1 MISEETIHFLRDLN
15 KNNNREWFNLNKHRY
30 EKARSEFEQFI
41 SDLIVHIAPF
51 DPEITELNP
60 KKCIFRIYRD
70 TRFAKDKRPYKTN
83 FGAHMAVYA
92 AKPHDRA
99 GYYVHLE
106 PGNSFLAGGAYMPPA
121 PWLNAIRQAIDKN
134 GQKLTDII
142 NDPLFKKYFT
152 EMQGEKLK
160 TTPKDY
166 SADHPFI
173 ELLRHKSFL
182 AMHRLNDSQVLSADL
197 IQHAANVFAALKP
210 FDEFLNDSLDK

>member
-60 KKCIFRIYRD
+60 TKCIFRIYRD